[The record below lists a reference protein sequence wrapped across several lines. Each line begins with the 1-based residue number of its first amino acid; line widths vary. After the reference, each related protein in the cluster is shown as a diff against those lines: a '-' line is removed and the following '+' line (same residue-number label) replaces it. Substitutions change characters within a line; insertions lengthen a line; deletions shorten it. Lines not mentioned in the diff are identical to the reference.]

1 MRRIAAAAFFVLAAA
16 FMCGCSAKEAVAS
29 DKQEYIVSSIGF
41 DEQDDGMIKMILEAV
56 VVNSDDF
63 TSEKSSKLIIGKGET
78 VLSAYSQIISKIT
91 QPLMFS
97 HCGVIAIGSGLNSES
112 VKEVHDFCYNKD
124 EINLAAMFIYTPIAE
139 VLLSCEPISSVAVG
153 YDVMSMVEVISD
165 ENGIV
170 LSNLFYQIESEKEK
184 PLKMAYMPFIV
195 SDGDDFGFQGLSV
208 FKDGRYMDML
218 TLEKVQALSFVTDS
232 VTSGNM
238 IFDGREI
245 KVESSKTTYEFD
257 IAENLEI
264 TFDIRLKTD
273 GDNEIIRKQIHNI
286 LDYAKQSGE
295 DIFGLGNLVEYKSPD
310 IWDTVKNDYSS
321 YFEKAEFRVN
331 IREQ

>member
-1 MRRIAAAAFFVLAAA
+1 MKRITAVVLSVCVML

-41 DEQDDGMIKMILEAV
+41 DGLDDGMIKMTLEAV
-56 VVNSDDF
+56 VVNSDDL
-63 TSEKSSKLIIGKGET
+63 TSEKSSKLITGKGET
-78 VLSAYSQIISKIT
+78 VLGAYSQIISKTT

-97 HCGVIAIGSGLNSES
+97 HCGVIAIGSGLDSES

-153 YDVMSMVEVISD
+153 YDVMNMVEVISD

-170 LSNLFYQIESEKEK
+170 FSNLFYQIESEKEK

-208 FKDGRYMDML
+208 FKDGRFIDML
-218 TLEKVQALSFVTDS
+218 TLEKVQALSFITDS
-232 VTSGNM
+232 VTAGNM

-257 IAENLEI
+257 LTENLEI
-264 TFDIRLKTD
+264 TFNIRLRTD
-273 GDNEIIRKQIHNI
+273 GGNEIIRKQIHNI
-286 LDYAKQSGE
+286 LDYAKQDGE
-295 DIFGLGNLVEYKSPD
+295 DIFGLGNLVEYKAAD
-310 IWDTVKNDYSS
+310 IWEKIKNDYSS
-321 YFEKAEFRVN
+321 YFKKAEFRVN